1 MLYSLISIYGDRGT
15 TPQVIFLKNLIKH
28 YLQIEITVVET
39 FTRERFL
46 VSFG

>member
-15 TPQVIFLKNLIKH
+15 TSQVIFLKIFIKQ
-28 YLQIEITVVET
+28 YLQMEIALVET
-39 FTRERFL
+39 STRERFL